1 MSAFKIFQ
9 EILFRGSYGPVF
21 VAALVGAVRYR
32 CLSPPLR
39 RVAWLAWYTLG
50 MESLALLLARLYQTN
65 IVLATLDTLLEFG
78 LLALVYQQALRPS
91 ALSRWLPA
99 VAGTFALASLL
110 VYCKPGGGA
119 EFNPVQRLV
128 ESLLVLALVLVYF
141 FKVLREL
148 VVVRLEREP
157 MFWVSTGLL
166 LYFAGSVFVFV
177 SSNYV
182 LRHSRTLSLRLWA
195 VHAGLYIVLYG
206 IYSWALWMK
215 PSRPK

>member
-1 MSAFKIFQ
+1 MSAFETIQ
-9 EILFRGSYGPVF
+9 NILYYGSYGPVV

-32 CLSPPLR
+32 CLPPPLR
-39 RVAWLAWYTLG
+39 CLAWLAWYTLG
-50 MESLALLLARLYQTN
+50 MESCSLVLARLYHAN
-65 IVLATLDTLLEFG
+65 IFLTTLDALLEFG
-78 LLALVYQQALRPS
+78 LLAAMYQRALRPS
-91 ALSRWLPA
+91 ALSRWLPV
-99 VAGTFALASLL
+99 VAGVFALVSLL
-110 VYCKPGGGA
+110 YYLRPAGA
-119 EFNPVQRLV
+119 AQFNPVQRFA
-128 ESLLVLALVLVYF
+128 ESILVLALVLTYF

-157 MFWVSTGLL
+157 MFWVSVGLL
-166 LYFAGSVFVFV
+166 LYFAGSVFIFV

-182 LRHSRTLSLRLWA
+182 LHHSRTLSQRLWA